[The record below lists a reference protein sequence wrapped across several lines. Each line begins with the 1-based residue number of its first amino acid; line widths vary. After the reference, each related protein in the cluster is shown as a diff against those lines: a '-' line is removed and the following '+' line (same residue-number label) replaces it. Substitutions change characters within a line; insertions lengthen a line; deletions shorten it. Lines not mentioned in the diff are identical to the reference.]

1 MNTYTHP
8 HTGAGHKH
16 RAPHHNSRRNRSR
29 NSRRQQAQQPS
40 FLQPSPA
47 SFLQDIIRGV
57 KRASVAT
64 ICLSGTLALAV
75 QLTALMR

>member
-16 RAPHHNSRRNRSR
+16 RAPHHNSRRNRRRNSSR
-29 NSRRQQAQQPS
+29 NSRRQQAQQP
-40 FLQPSPA
+40 